1 MKYLCTYMEDKQTAL
16 FEETNTFFAFSR
28 KQFNEGKKEGII
40 YINMGRGML
49 TDKRYVKKLINGLDK
64 IYKDSIQQDIKENGI
79 DAIIKRELANHE
91 AWYTMD
97 ITDTKEKLKD
107 YPIKEDQIIKIFNET
122 DYDYTF

>member
-16 FEETNTFFAFSR
+16 FEETNTFFAFSQ
-28 KQFNEGKKEGII
+28 KQFNEGKKEGIT
-40 YINMGRGML
+40 YINMGAGML
-49 TDKRYVKKLINGLDK
+49 TDKRYVKKLTEGLEK
-64 IYKDSIQQDIKENGI
+64 IYKDSIQEDIKENGI

-97 ITDTKEKLKD
+97 IQDTCDKLED
-107 YPIKEDQIIKIFNET
+107 YPITKKQIKEIFIKT